1 MEDISSLK
9 LQPTGDGS
17 FTFFS
22 SEIGETFHSTSGA
35 REESRL
41 KFVYPLDLISK
52 AQQPSLRLLD
62 VCYGLGYNTAAALEA
77 IWASNSN
84 CQVELIALEL
94 DPSVPKA
101 AIAHNLLNIWSDPIP
116 EILAEL
122 ATTHQIRTD
131 RLQATLYLGDARNTI
146 QQIRSDFQ
154 ADAIFLD
161 PFSPPACPQMWTV
174 EFLGLVAQHLK
185 PKGKLAT
192 YSCSAAV
199 RTALIKAG
207 LLVGSTSPVGRRS
220 PGTLASFFAAD
231 LPPLSEAEIEHLQTR
246 AAVPYRDPHLCDSR
260 PIIWNRRKIEQET
273 SSLESTARWKKRWLT
288 TQN

>member
-22 SEIGETFHSTSGA
+22 SEFGETFHSTSGA
-35 REESRL
+35 REEALL

-52 AQQPSLRLLD
+52 AQQPSLQLLD

-77 IWASNSN
+77 IWATNPN

-101 AIAHNLLNIWSDPIP
+101 AIAHTLVNIWSNPIP
-116 EILAEL
+116 QILAQL
-122 ATTHQIRTD
+122 ATKQQIQTD
-131 RLQATLYLGDARNTI
+131 RLQATLYLGDARKSI

-161 PFSPPACPQMWTV
+161 PFSPPNCPQMWTV
-174 EFLGLVAQHLK
+174 EFLSLVAQHLK
-185 PKGKLAT
+185 PTGKLAT

-199 RTALIKAG
+199 RTALIIAG
-207 LLVGSTSPVGRRS
+207 LQIGSTSPVGRRS
-220 PGTLASFFAAD
+220 PGTLASFSVAD
-231 LPPLSEAEIEHLQTR
+231 LPLISQAETEHLQTR
-246 AAVPYRDPHLCDSR
+246 AAVPYRDPHLCDWAT
-260 PIIWNRRKIEQET
+260 IISDRRKIEQE
-273 SSLESTARWKKRWLT
+273 SSCLEPTARWKKRWLIAQT
-288 TQN
+288 